1 MNKLVSR
8 RTKGTVG
15 FVIPGFLGVMIFVVI
30 PLMDVFISSFQSV
43 GHGGFSG
50 LQNYKA
56 VWENTAFRLAAGNSL
71 QFELVS
77 VPLLMVISLIAAV
90 EVYGMK
96 SSAVRFAFLVP
107 LVIPSNSLAVVWR
120 LLFADFLSGKAV
132 FWLFVG
138 TFIFKNTGYNMLIW
152 MSGLSAIP
160 ETVYDAA
167 RVDGAGRYTQLFR
180 ITLPNMKRSF
190 FIVAMLSV
198 VNSLKIFREQYL
210 MAGSYPDM
218 SIYQIQHVFNNWF
231 EKLEISR
238 LTAGAVMTAVV
249 FFGIILIIRLVC
261 LTDWHEISVKY
272 KRKILLRGRGIK

>member
-15 FVIPGFLGVMIFVVI
+15 FVIPGFWGVMIFVVI

-107 LVIPSNSLAVVWR
+107 LVDL
-120 LLFADFLSGKAV
+120 LSGTAV

>member
-1 MNKLVSR
+1 M
-8 RTKGTVG
+8 
-15 FVIPGFLGVMIFVVI
+15 IPGFLGVMIFVVI

-120 LLFADFLSGKAV
+120 LLFADLLSGKAV

>member
-1 MNKLVSR
+1 
-8 RTKGTVG
+8 
-15 FVIPGFLGVMIFVVI
+15 
-30 PLMDVFISSFQSV
+30 
-43 GHGGFSG
+43 
-50 LQNYKA
+50 
-56 VWENTAFRLAAGNSL
+56 
-71 QFELVS
+71 
-77 VPLLMVISLIAAV
+77 
-90 EVYGMK
+90 
-96 SSAVRFAFLVP
+96 
-107 LVIPSNSLAVVWR
+107 
-120 LLFADFLSGKAV
+120 
-132 FWLFVG
+132 
-138 TFIFKNTGYNMLIW
+138 
-152 MSGLSAIP
+152 
-160 ETVYDAA
+160 
-167 RVDGAGRYTQLFR
+167 
-180 ITLPNMKRSF
+180 MKRSF

>member
-96 SSAVRFAFLVP
+96 SSA
-107 LVIPSNSLAVVWR
+107 
-120 LLFADFLSGKAV
+120 
-132 FWLFVG
+132 
-138 TFIFKNTGYNMLIW
+138 
-152 MSGLSAIP
+152 
-160 ETVYDAA
+160 
-167 RVDGAGRYTQLFR
+167 
-180 ITLPNMKRSF
+180 
-190 FIVAMLSV
+190 IV
-198 VNSLKIFREQYL
+198 
-210 MAGSYPDM
+210 
-218 SIYQIQHVFNNWF
+218 
-231 EKLEISR
+231 
-238 LTAGAVMTAVV
+238 
-249 FFGIILIIRLVC
+249 C
-261 LTDWHEISVKY
+261 
-272 KRKILLRGRGIK
+272 